1 MSTFDIHLWS
11 KYSLLTMSLLDSS
24 DLLLWDEPSN
34 YIDVRTI
41 QMLIDFVKIQ
51 SKTVL
56 IVDHNADFLNTL
68 SDHVISLQPVSL
80 NQ

>member
-1 MSTFDIHLWS
+1 
-11 KYSLLTMSLLDSS
+11 MSLLDSS